1 MTTWWHS
8 DPGVLSSLYYI
19 IWVVNAHYCIII
31 GELSSQYDITWDFIS
46 ASSAH
51 EFWRSYTRGRSD
63 IKHIACTSCIQLLCF
78 VFRCNTRELTGDG
91 TEVLTGTWLDRG
103 KLLPGLFFLLLLLL
117 LVPPPLMVLPPDILR
132 FRRLFG
138 GCLDGSAKGKVIGCH
153 RSIKCLCE
161 LCGCVTIC
169 VCGSPTWWCHHPLP
183 FLEQAGLE
191 AVSGAEAVC
200 LVSGHQLLHWLQ
212 NHTQLEEGTKRSG
225 ELEITHCWR
234 SYTLHLYQLFF
245 QTNPETGWYN
255 QQTTKHNSYIMVAL
269 APRLRYLK
277 SFMSQQ
283 SLKEREGDH
292 GRTRKDT
299 GENWHLLL
307 VDNST
312 RYPAGM
318 EECHLVTLDTQAGD
332 GGQPTVLRVKSCR
345 N

>member
-161 LCGCVTIC
+161 LCDYMCVWFAYLVVPPSSAISGTGRSWGSLWGWGCMSC
-169 VCGSPTWWCHHPLP
+169 VWTSAP
-183 FLEQAGLE
+183 
-191 AVSGAEAVC
+191 
-200 LVSGHQLLHWLQ
+200 
-212 NHTQLEEGTKRSG
+212 
-225 ELEITHCWR
+225 
-234 SYTLHLYQLFF
+234 
-245 QTNPETGWYN
+245 
-255 QQTTKHNSYIMVAL
+255 AL
-269 APRLRYLK
+269 APESHTAGRGNKEKWRVGDYTLLK
-277 SFMSQQ
+277 IIYFT
-283 SLKEREGDH
+283 SLSAVFSD
-292 GRTRKDT
+292 
-299 GENWHLLL
+299 
-307 VDNST
+307 
-312 RYPAGM
+312 
-318 EECHLVTLDTQAGD
+318 
-332 GGQPTVLRVKSCR
+332 KSWDR
-345 N
+345 MI